1 MGNALLNSVMA
12 VYGENL
18 TSSGIIGGYLVS
30 IFTITALIGRL
41 FIKKLNERFSSK
53 ALLVASMVMTVVAAA
68 GYVFTSDIHLFMFFR
83 GIHGIAFGVGLTCST
98 AISNEGVPEAR
109 LSEGVGYTS
118 AANTVASAIGP
129 TIALSILGKDYHGF
143 ANLFLCMLVIAV
155 TFTFLSLFLT
165 DNSKVAMQN
174 RNVVK
179 TSYIGIILAGIMMLG
194 PFAQGTVNV
203 FLTSYARKIGLG
215 NVGPF
220 FTIVALVALISRIFW
235 GKIQE
240 KWTPRQL
247 TYIGII
253 LFGLSIMF
261 LSQVK
266 SLYLLY
272 SIAIPYGFAIGILYP
287 IYNYR
292 IVKTVDLSQIA
303 FATSIYYCSADIG
316 FAIGATCGGW
326 IANLSNCLFG
336 FVSYCRIDC
345 AIHACF

>member
-1 MGNALLNSVMA
+1 M
-12 VYGENL
+12 
-18 TSSGIIGGYLVS
+18 
-30 IFTITALIGRL
+30 
-41 FIKKLNERFSSK
+41 
-53 ALLVASMVMTVVAAA
+53 VASMVMTVVAAA

-98 AISNEGVPEAR
+98 AISNECVPEAR

-118 AANTVASAIGP
+118 AANTVASAIDP

-194 PFAQGTVNV
+194 TFAQGTVNV

-261 LSQVK
+261 LS
-266 SLYLLY
+266 
-272 SIAIPYGFAIGILYP
+272 
-287 IYNYR
+287 
-292 IVKTVDLSQIA
+292 
-303 FATSIYYCSADIG
+303 
-316 FAIGATCGGW
+316 
-326 IANLSNCLFG
+326 
-336 FVSYCRIDC
+336 
-345 AIHACF
+345 